1 MASPGHN
8 ELKFRC
14 YFDINGF
21 DVPVHSPSQRPHQIA
36 CMSHI
41 ACMFSW
47 TAFWNFILHRLQALL
62 MGVPCQAMQVYMIWW
77 GWLCDMQIVALV
89 YDYVGCMLKT
99 YPGTCCLTW
108 YDVIQYILSIKHLF
122 YALLVSPIFFK
133 VTSLALGESY
143 SIQLAA
149 WG

>member
-1 MASPGHN
+1 
-8 ELKFRC
+8 
-14 YFDINGF
+14 
-21 DVPVHSPSQRPHQIA
+21 
-36 CMSHI
+36 
-41 ACMFSW
+41 
-47 TAFWNFILHRLQALL
+47 

-89 YDYVGCMLKT
+89 YDYVGYMLKNN
-99 YPGTCCLTW
+99 PGTYCLTW
-108 YDVIQYILSIKHLF
+108 YDVIQYILSIKHSF

-143 SIQLAA
+143 RIQLAA